1 MSQGERLV
9 ERVHIYQTLAGA
21 LAKRGINS
29 AGIED
34 YGRLWDSLTSADR
47 PPCPLCF
54 TYVGKRSALKPLP
67 EKAGK
72 EPLRCLV
79 CLAVFYSPLPA

>member
-1 MSQGERLV
+1 MERA
-9 ERVHIYQTLAGA
+9 HMYQTLAGA
-21 LAKRGINS
+21 LAGRGINS

-34 YGRLWDSLTSADR
+34 YGRLWDSLTSADHL
-47 PPCPLCF
+47 PCPLCF
-54 TYVGKRSALKPLP
+54 TYAGKHSALKPLP

-79 CLAVFYSPLPA
+79 CMSLFYVPLPA